1 MVQCPE
7 GQVQYTRNGKTLCR
21 KARTKGVTN
30 NKRTQIIQRL
40 NKIISLLN
48 KQNSFQ
54 PIARVQNAPP
64 PPRNSGPGPRPP
76 PPPPPPPPRNSGP
89 GPRPPPVKSN
99 QKVNSRAMMLSELK
113 NKISKRKKNN

>member
-76 PPPPPPPPRNSGP
+76 P
-89 GPRPPPVKSN
+89 VKSN